1 MARLT
6 SLRKD
11 TMQSF
16 DEGHSPGLDVNKER
30 YLTKKAGLR

>member
-16 DEGHSPGLDVNKER
+16 DEGHSLGFDANREGS
-30 YLTKKAGLR
+30 LTQKAGSG